1 MKSFSTV
8 SFHIPE
14 ISGDATHSQRYQMV
28 QVPICWID
36 ELDSP
41 EADVVQSLVVDAEY
55 LVSVL
60 NELMDEESCIVG
72 LHQPDLGD
80 EKGSHA

>member
-1 MKSFSTV
+1 
-8 SFHIPE
+8 
-14 ISGDATHSQRYQMV
+14 MV

-60 NELMDEESCIVG
+60 NELMDEES
-72 LHQPDLGD
+72 
-80 EKGSHA
+80 